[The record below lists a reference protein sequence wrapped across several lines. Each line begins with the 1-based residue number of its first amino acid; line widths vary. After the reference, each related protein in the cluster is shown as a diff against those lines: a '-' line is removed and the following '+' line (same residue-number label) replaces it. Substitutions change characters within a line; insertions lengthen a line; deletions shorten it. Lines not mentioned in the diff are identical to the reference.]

1 MEQNHKLNIVMTTEL
16 QQAIQLLQFSTYEL
30 IQFIQEQAD
39 ENPFMELTSND
50 TNAEFE
56 DKYPSYKS
64 SNQELDPLDFVTDT
78 KKSLHEHLLEQIRW
92 MDLTDDQYKIVHYLV
107 LNIDNQGYLTLTDEE
122 IAEYFNLNESVVKQ
136 IKEILYQ
143 LEPLGIGGINL
154 SECLLIQAYQYYPED
169 DLLHTLIEENLSS
182 LADKQWM
189 NITNQYNVTL
199 PEINE
204 EFRKIQTLNPRPA
217 SIFEEG
223 IDYITPDITVKHN
236 KIDNKYQVQLN
247 DHYVPDINFNRNYA
261 DQLSQ
266 SKDMSQYIKTH
277 FRNFEWLQ
285 RSIMQRRHTI
295 TKIMEVV
302 IRHQRLFLNKGV
314 QFLKPLTLKDVATEI
329 DMHESTVSRATSNKI
344 IETPAGTFQL
354 RYLFSTK
361 LSSSTGNNQSQTT
374 VKALIRELVQKENK
388 YKPLSDQKIVE
399 KLKQKYDVEI
409 SRRTVAKYRF
419 ELQIFSST
427 KRKEIKVV

>member
-1 MEQNHKLNIVMTTEL
+1 
-16 QQAIQLLQFSTYEL
+16 
-30 IQFIQEQAD
+30 
-39 ENPFMELTSND
+39 
-50 TNAEFE
+50 
-56 DKYPSYKS
+56 
-64 SNQELDPLDFVTDT
+64 
-78 KKSLHEHLLEQIRW
+78 
-92 MDLTDDQYKIVHYLV
+92 
-107 LNIDNQGYLTLTDEE
+107 
-122 IAEYFNLNESVVKQ
+122 
-136 IKEILYQ
+136 
-143 LEPLGIGGINL
+143 
-154 SECLLIQAYQYYPED
+154 PED

-204 EFRKIQTLNPRPA
+204 EFRKIQTLNPLPA

-223 IDYITPDITVKHN
+223 IDYITPDITVRHN